1 MPSREKS
8 EECMELRNIKYKT
21 MLLNGN
27 KKNLT
32 SVINEASNLDL
43 LLEEES
49 ESNKKEA
56 WNKLD
61 KSEKMNKI
69 NNYIHKLIQEHKL
82 SNLESESLKEY
93 LSQNIDKKNL
103 LKNKDVVYSKET
115 GILEC
120 IPNLQFNNSTRKF
133 TLKKQHQQSALKSVG
148 PTRKNRSKSNKK
160 IAEIKIT
167 NSKPTTP
174 RSPKK
179 SKDIKDNK

>member
-1 MPSREKS
+1 MPTREKS
-8 EECMELRNIKYKT
+8 EECMELKNIKYKT

-27 KKNLT
+27 KKNLN
-32 SVINEASNLDL
+32 SVINEASNLEL

-49 ESNKKEA
+49 ESNKKES

-69 NNYIHKLIQEHKL
+69 TLYINRLINEHKL
-82 SNLESESLKEY
+82 SNNESEALKDY

-103 LKNKDVVYSKET
+103 LKNKDVIYSKET

-133 TLKKQHQQSALKSVG
+133 TLKKQHQQSVLKSVG
-148 PTRKNRSKSNKK
+148 PTRKNRSRSNKK
-160 IAEIKIT
+160 ISEVKIIT
-167 NSKPTTP
+167 SNKLNSP

-179 SKDIKDNK
+179 NKDSK

>member
-1 MPSREKS
+1 MPTREKS
-8 EECMELRNIKYKT
+8 EECMELKNIKYKT

-27 KKNLT
+27 KKNLN
-32 SVINEASNLDL
+32 SVINEASNLEL

-49 ESNKKEA
+49 ESNKKES

-69 NNYIHKLIQEHKL
+69 SLYINRLINEHKL
-82 SNLESESLKEY
+82 SNIESESLKDY

-103 LKNKDVVYSKET
+103 LKNKDVIYSKET

-133 TLKKQHQQSALKSVG
+133 TLKKQHQQSVLKSVG
-148 PTRKNRSKSNKK
+148 PTRKNRSKWNKK
-160 IAEIKIT
+160 ISVVKIT
-167 NSKPTTP
+167 SSNKLNSP

-179 SKDIKDNK
+179 NKFLKK